1 VKLTPQDKLALAL
14 TSFGSQRKLAEFI
27 GVTHQKLGRWLREG
41 QIDGAKAIPREAT
54 AAIDLAFTVHRDIAK
69 DTARRQGLPF
79 DPKVPVYLERK
90 PRRDGQLGDRVF
102 AEHTHFIRSGLR
114 QEVIW
119 SAQQSRKFL
128 SVSVRSTVDI
138 HRYARRLAVAE
149 KSRYRRRES
158 VETLTKYIQAGF
170 EKGLLTQART
180 MAERQL
186 GRGASESQVRRLQ
199 DDIYADLFQQRARQI
214 DDRVTPQPIYTK
226 YSNISPMMGNRVDSI
241 DEVESRLRQKHEPAT
256 TAAIGDKAR
265 DIPGTRLADTLLFQ
279 LLPAKNATPTP
290 RAKPAKSAKPR
301 RR

>member
-1 VKLTPQDKLALAL
+1 MKLTPQDKLALAL
-14 TSFGSQRKLAEFI
+14 TSFGSQRKLADFI
-27 GVTHQKLGRWLREG
+27 GVSHQKLGRWLREG
-41 QIDGAKAIPREAT
+41 QIDGVKAIPREAS

-69 DTARRQGLPF
+69 QTARAQGLPF
-79 DPKVPVYLERK
+79 DPKAPVYLERK
-90 PRRDGQLGDRVF
+90 PRRDGQMGDRVF

-138 HRYARRLAVAE
+138 HRYAKRLAVAE

-158 VETLTKYIQAGF
+158 VETLTRYIQAGF
-170 EKGLLTQART
+170 EKGLLTQARNE
-180 MAERQL
+180 AVRQL
-186 GRGASESQVRRLQ
+186 GRGASESQLKRRA

-214 DDRVTPQPIYTK
+214 DDRVAPQPIYTK
-226 YSNISPMMGNRVDSI
+226 YANISPMMGNRPDAI
-241 DEVESRLRQKHEPAT
+241 DEVEQRLRQKHEPAT
-256 TAAIGDKAR
+256 TAAEGGKAR

-279 LLPAKNATPTP
+279 LLPAKNANATRPP
-290 RAKPAKSAKPR
+290 KQAKPAKPR